1 MTDEYQTRPL
11 DLSGEGLRD
20 CARLLSRVFPHAS
33 HLTEKYLDWQYV
45 GNPAGRAIGF
55 NAYQGGA
62 LAAHYVTIP
71 IRARLAGNRSTG
83 VLSLNTATHPDHQG
97 KRLFTLLAEKT
108 CEAAAAAG
116 HDFVVGVANANSTPG
131 FTRKLGFQLVG
142 ALDARL
148 GIGRPSRDGP
158 RGAKAFERTWDRE
171 SLAWRLANPSKG
183 YRVRTDDSRC
193 RVDAATERPGIKA
206 LLGEFD
212 REIEPGETQ
221 SDDLGFRPLTLW
233 MGIDPSIRWSRSLYF
248 DIPRSF
254 RRSPLNLVFR
264 PLASSLSLRRDEV
277 RFQALDFD
285 PY

>member
-1 MTDEYQTRPL
+1 MTDDYQTRPL
-11 DLSGEGLRD
+11 DLSDDGLRD
-20 CARLLSRVFPHAS
+20 CARLLNRVFPHAS

-45 GNPAGRAIGF
+45 RNPDGRAIGF
-55 NAYQGGA
+55 NAYQRDV

-71 IRARLAGNRSTG
+71 VRARLEGNPRTG

-97 KRLFTLLAEKT
+97 RKLFTRLAEKT
-108 CEAAAAAG
+108 YEAAAAAG

-142 ALDARL
+142 GLDARL
-148 GIGRPSRDGP
+148 GIGRPSRGSP
-158 RGAKAFERTWDRE
+158 REAGAFERVWDRA

-183 YRVRTDDSRC
+183 YRVRTDDSWC

-212 REIEPGETQ
+212 REIEPVETER
-221 SDDLGFRPLTLW
+221 DELGFRPLTLW
-233 MGIDPSIRWSRSLYF
+233 IGIDPSVRWSRSLYL
-248 DIPRSF
+248 DIPRCF
-254 RRSPLNLVFR
+254 RRSPLNLIFR
-264 PLASSLSLRRDEV
+264 PLTSPLPLRREEV